1 VVFRAGNG
9 GELMFKT
16 FFCHNGSPFVR
27 FQTKGLRKWNVQ
39 RNTKS
44 DEKPD
49 SIPEIENR
57 LRSGGIGK
65 SG

>member
-1 VVFRAGNG
+1 
-9 GELMFKT
+9 MFKT
-16 FFCHNGSPFVR
+16 FFCHNGSTFVR
-27 FQTKGLRKWNVQ
+27 FQTEGLRKWNVQ